1 MAVSQLVE
9 GGYCN
14 SISNRQPFV
23 IGIDF
28 RPPVPAGWF
37 LPRIRPSADVLQEL
51 MECLERAGAVTKID
65 AESSEIPFSER
76 QNDNAKDTVS
86 PARPP

>member
-51 MECLERAGAVTKID
+51 MECPERAGAVTKID
-65 AESSEIPFSER
+65 AESSEIR
-76 QNDNAKDTVS
+76 CLTCAVS
-86 PARPP
+86 SATSALTCRH